1 MNHDQTMLTRVYTA
15 MLVFCLAGIL
25 STAYLLDGPS
35 DIEATQATAS
45 TAADA
50 AHAAKQQARFER
62 AAGLACAEMGA
73 VALVDGSTMQC
84 ITPAGKKNIIA
95 KVAL

>member
-1 MNHDQTMLTRVYTA
+1 MSRPTTWLTA
-15 MLVFCLAGIL
+15 ALLCLLLG
-25 STAYLLDGPS
+25 SAYHLDGPS

-50 AHAAKQQARFER
+50 AHTAKQQARFER
-62 AAGLACAEMGA
+62 AAARACDATGGFAM
-73 VALVDGSTMQC
+73 VDNNTVQC
-84 ITPAGKKNIIA
+84 ITKHGRQTITA